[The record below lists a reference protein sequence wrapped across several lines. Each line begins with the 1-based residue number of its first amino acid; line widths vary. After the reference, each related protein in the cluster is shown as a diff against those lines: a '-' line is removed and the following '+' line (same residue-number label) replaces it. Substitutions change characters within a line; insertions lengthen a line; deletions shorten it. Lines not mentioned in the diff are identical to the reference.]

1 MSAIMRK
8 TDFVPECNNQPTEL
22 NSSFSSLIN
31 DSDQWQQH
39 TLKDKHYASLL
50 TMLDLNEA
58 SERDKSKIFFCL
70 SAVFANISHSSV
82 FNGIPDASKTLKRY
96 AFALLVKA
104 HSLDESMISNQT
116 FNIYK
121 TVLLDLNNLSNE
133 EANQLRISSLYRDM
147 VRYAQYRFSKV
158 LSEWTPD
165 AWV

>member
-1 MSAIMRK
+1 RK

-22 NSSFSSLIN
+22 NSSFSSLMN

-58 SERDKSKIFFCL
+58 SESDKSKIFFCL
-70 SAVFANISHSSV
+70 SAVFANISHSNV

-96 AFALLVKA
+96 AFALLAKA

-116 FNIYK
+116 FNTYK
-121 TVLLDLNNLSNE
+121 TVLLDFNNLSNE

-165 AWV
+165 AWL

>member
-1 MSAIMRK
+1 
-8 TDFVPECNNQPTEL
+8 
-22 NSSFSSLIN
+22 
-31 DSDQWQQH
+31 
-39 TLKDKHYASLL
+39 
-50 TMLDLNEA
+50 
-58 SERDKSKIFFCL
+58 
-70 SAVFANISHSSV
+70 
-82 FNGIPDASKTLKRY
+82 KTLKRY